1 MLISALIII
10 ALAFGGMALTYLV
23 TDEETFMWRL
33 AVGNV
38 VGSAIFGL
46 AAFGLALL
54 FGFSAATAAI
64 AIVITLLPLAVLQ
77 KRERRSKFLHDW
89 AKAKGKLQGGNLK
102 RFTGFGYY
110 AFFFILFWLFFG
122 QTMYETAAGI
132 FTGGSNNLGDLPFHL
147 GAILGFTD
155 GNNFPPQN
163 PSFSGARFSYPF
175 IADFLTACFMR
186 LGADL
191 QSAMFLQ
198 NVSWAFSLLV
208 ILERF
213 SARVTGS
220 KLAGRIAPALLFFS
234 GGLGFLWFFK
244 DYWEQG
250 KGLWEFLWALPR
262 DYTIGEQF
270 RWGNSLVVLFIT
282 QRSLLLGMP
291 ITIVVLGFLWR
302 IFTTE
307 STEDTEQEDGET
319 GRRGDAEKKFSFPA
333 SLRHRVSASLLVGL
347 LAGMLPLIHLH
358 SLAALFIVT
367 GFLFIVR
374 PERWREWIAFGIGV
388 CVIAVPELLWS
399 MAGSA
404 TETSKFFGW
413 HFGWDSRDANVIWF
427 WVKNT
432 GIVIPALIA
441 GAYLIHISKSR
452 NAPERSKTE
461 DQRPKAKT
469 LLLFY
474 VPFIFLFVVSNTA
487 KLAPWEWDNIKVLIY
502 WYVGSVPLIAYAI
515 AWSWEEKKLLR
526 AAAVLGFAALTLSGG
541 LDVWRTAAGQ
551 NKIKV
556 FDADAVKI
564 AEQIKAKTPP
574 NALFLNAPTY
584 NSAVVLSGRRSYMRY
599 IGHLSSHGIDYGP
612 REDEVKRIYEGGGVA
627 DIFLKKAEIDYVLV
641 SPEERSSLKPNEEFF
656 KKFPVVAEAGQY
668 RVYRIRN

>member
-10 ALAFGGMALTYLV
+10 AIAFGGMALTYLV
-23 TDEETFMWRL
+23 ADKETFLWRL

-38 VGSAIFGL
+38 VGSAVFGL

-54 FGFSAATAAI
+54 FGFSVVTVGVAI
-64 AIVITLLPLAVLQ
+64 AITVLPLALLY
-77 KRERRSKFLHDW
+77 KGERRSKFLNDW
-89 AKAKGKLQGGNLK
+89 AKAKGKLQGGTLD
-102 RFTGFGYY
+102 RFAGFGYY
-110 AFFFILFWLFFG
+110 AFFLILFWLFFG

-147 GAILGFTD
+147 GAILGFSD
-155 GNNFPPQN
+155 GNNFPPEN

-175 IADFLTACFMR
+175 IADFLTACFMK

-191 QSAMFLQ
+191 QSALVLQ

-213 SARVTGS
+213 SAKLTGS
-220 KLAGRIAPALLFFS
+220 KLAGRVAPALLFLS
-234 GGLGFLWFFK
+234 GGLGFIWFFK

-250 KGLWEFLWALPR
+250 KGLWEFLWTLPQ
-262 DYTIGEQF
+262 DYTIGEKF
-270 RWGNSLVVLFIT
+270 RWGNSMVVLFIT

-291 ITIVVLGFLWR
+291 ITIVVLGYLWR
-302 IFTTE
+302 VF
-307 STEDTEQEDGET
+307 STEGTENTEKET
-319 GRRGDAEKKFSFPA
+319 KSPLLPFFLSP
-333 SLRHRVSASLLVGL
+333 LLVGL

-358 SLAALFIVT
+358 SLATLFVVT
-367 GFLFIVR
+367 GFLFIFK
-374 PERWREWIAFGIGV
+374 PEEWREWIAFGLGV
-388 CVIAVPELLWS
+388 CVIAVPELAWS

-404 TETSKFFGW
+404 SETSKFFEW
-413 HFGWDSRDANVIWF
+413 HFGWDKRDANVMWF
-427 WVKNT
+427 WIKNT
-432 GIVIPALIA
+432 GFVIPVVIA
-441 GAYLIHISKSR
+441 GIYLIFSPQRHRDTEKT
-452 NAPERSKTE
+452 KTE
-461 DQRPKAKT
+461 DRRPHTKD

-474 VPFIFLFVVSNTA
+474 VPFIFLFVVSNAA

-502 WYVGSVPLIAYAI
+502 WYVGSIPLIAYAI
-515 AWSWEEKKLLR
+515 AWAWEEKKLMQI
-526 AAAVLGFAALTLSGG
+526 AAVIVFLALTLAGG
-541 LDVWRTAAGQ
+541 LDVWRTATGQ

-564 AEQIKAKTPP
+564 AEQIKAKTLP

-612 REDEVKRIYEGGGVA
+612 REEEVKRIYEGGGVA
-627 DIFLKKAEIDYVLV
+627 DIFLKKAEIDYVLI
-641 SPEERSSLKPNEEFF
+641 SPEERNSMKANEEFF
-656 KKFPVVAEAGQY
+656 KRFPVVAEAGEY
-668 RVYRIRN
+668 RVYKVRN

>member
-1 MLISALIII
+1 MLISLALI
-10 ALAFGGMALTYLV
+10 LLVTLGGASLTYLIND
-23 TDEETFMWRL
+23 DERLMWRL

-46 AAFGLALL
+46 VAFVLAVTIGFSTLTVLVAMVVTMLPIALL
-54 FGFSAATAAI
+54 W
-64 AIVITLLPLAVLQ
+64 
-77 KRERRSKFLHDW
+77 KRERRSKLLNDW
-89 AKAKGKLQGGNLK
+89 AKAKGKLQGGTAE
-102 RFTGFGYY
+102 RFAGFGYY
-110 AFFFILFWLFFG
+110 TFFLVLFWLFFG
-122 QTMYETAAGI
+122 QTMYETSAGI

-175 IADFLTACFMR
+175 IADFITACFVK

-198 NVSWAFSLLV
+198 NVAWAFSLLV

-213 SARVTGS
+213 SAKITGS

-250 KGLWEFLWALPR
+250 KGVWEFLWNLPR
-262 DYTIGEQF
+262 DYTIGDHF
-270 RWGNSLVVLFIT
+270 RWGNSMVVLFIT

-291 ITIVVLGFLWR
+291 ITIVVLGYLWR
-302 IFTTE
+302 VFATE
-307 STEDTEQEDGET
+307 NTEDTEKEE
-319 GRRGDAEKKFSFPA
+319 RSPLLHFS
-333 SLRHRVSASLLVGL
+333 VSPLLIGL

-358 SLAALFIVT
+358 SLVTLFVVT
-367 GFLFIVR
+367 GFLLIFK
-374 PERWREWIAFGIGV
+374 PDKWREWIAFGMGV
-388 CVIAVPELLWS
+388 CAIAIPELLWS

-404 TETSKFFGW
+404 SETSKFLDW
-413 HFGWDSRDANVIWF
+413 HFGWDKSDANFVWF
-427 WVKNT
+427 WMKNT
-432 GIVIPALIA
+432 GIVIPLVIA
-441 GAYLIHISKSR
+441 GIYLIFSPKRHRDAEKT
-452 NAPERSKTE
+452 KTE
-461 DQRPKAKT
+461 EQKPKAKN

-474 VPFIFLFVVSNTA
+474 IPFIFLFVVSNAA

-502 WYVGSVPLIAYAI
+502 WFVGSLPLIAYAL
-515 AWSWEEKKLLR
+515 AWAWEEKKLMR
-526 AAAVLGFAALTLSGG
+526 AVAVVGCLALTLAGG
-541 LDVWRTAAGQ
+541 LDVWRTATGQ

-564 AEQIKAKTPP
+564 ANLIKSNTPA

-612 REDEVKRIYEGGGVA
+612 REEEVKRIYEGGGVA
-627 DIFLKKAEIDYVLV
+627 DIFLKKAEIDYVLI
-641 SPEERSSLKPNEEFF
+641 SPEERNSMKANEEFF
-656 KKFPVVAEAGQY
+656 KKYPVVAEAGEY
-668 RVYRIRN
+668 RVYKIK

>member
-10 ALAFGGMALTYLV
+10 VLAFGGMALTYLV
-23 TDEETFMWRL
+23 ADDETFMWRL

-38 VGSAIFGL
+38 VGSAVFGI
-46 AAFGLALL
+46 AAFVLALL
-54 FGFSAATAAI
+54 FGFSVASVI
-64 AIVITLLPLAVLQ
+64 VAIVITLLPIAVLQ

-89 AKAKGKLQGGNLK
+89 VKAKGKLQGGNIK
-102 RFTGFGYY
+102 RFASFGYY
-110 AFFFILFWLFFG
+110 ALFVVLFWLFFG

-155 GNNFPPQN
+155 GNNLPPQN

-191 QSAMFLQ
+191 QGAMFLQ

-208 ILERF
+208 IFERF
-213 SARVTGS
+213 TAKITGS
-220 KLAGRIAPALLFFS
+220 KLAGRIAPVLLFFS

-250 KGLWEFLWALPR
+250 KGLWEFLWNLPR
-262 DYTIGEQF
+262 DYTITEQF

-291 ITIVVLGFLWR
+291 ITIAVLGFLWK
-302 IFTTE
+302 IFATE
-307 STEDTEQEDGET
+307 NTVYTEKEVGEKIP
-319 GRRGDAEKKFSFPA
+319 G
-333 SLRHRVSASLLVGL
+333 SLRRRIAASLLVGL

-358 SLAALFIVT
+358 SLAALFVVT
-367 GFLFIVR
+367 GFLFVIK

-404 TETSKFFGW
+404 SETSKFFEW
-413 HFGWDSRDANVIWF
+413 HFGWDKRDANIVWF
-427 WVKNT
+427 WIKNT
-432 GIVIPALIA
+432 GIVIPFAIA
-441 GAYLIHISKSR
+441 GIYLLFSRQIHR
-452 NAPERSKTE
+452 NVEKTKNE
-461 DQRPKAKT
+461 DHKPQAKD

-474 VPFIFLFVVSNTA
+474 SPFLFLFVVSNTA

-502 WYVGSVPLIAYAI
+502 WYVGSVPLIAFAL
-515 AWSWEEKKLLR
+515 AWAWKEKKLFR
-526 AAAVLGFAALTLSGG
+526 ATAVAGLLALTLSGG
-541 LDVWRTAAGQ
+541 LDVWRTATGQ

-564 AEQIKAKTPP
+564 AQQIKAKTAP

-599 IGHLSSHGIDYGP
+599 FGHLSSHGIDYGA

-627 DIFLKKAEIDYVLV
+627 DIFLKKAEIDYVLI
-641 SPEERSSLKPNEEFF
+641 SPEERNSMKANEEFF
-656 KKFPVVAEAGQY
+656 KKYPVVAESGEY
-668 RVYRIRN
+668 RVYKIKN

>member
-10 ALAFGGMALTYLV
+10 VLAFGGMALTYLV
-23 TDEETFMWRL
+23 ADDETFMWRL

-38 VGSAIFGL
+38 VGSAVFGI
-46 AAFGLALL
+46 AAFVLALL
-54 FGFSAATAAI
+54 FGFSVASAI
-64 AIVITLLPLAVLQ
+64 VAIVITLLPIAVLQ

-89 AKAKGKLQGGNLK
+89 VKAKGKLQGGNIK
-102 RFTGFGYY
+102 RFAGFGYY
-110 AFFFILFWLFFG
+110 AFFVVLFWLFFG
-122 QTMYETAAGI
+122 QTMYEAAAGI

-191 QSAMFLQ
+191 QGAMFLQ

-208 ILERF
+208 IFERF
-213 SARVTGS
+213 TAKITGS
-220 KLAGRIAPALLFFS
+220 KLAGRIAPVLLFFS

-250 KGLWEFLWALPR
+250 KGLWEFLWNLPR
-262 DYTIGEQF
+262 DYTITEQF

-291 ITIVVLGFLWR
+291 ITIAVLGFLWK
-302 IFTTE
+302 IFATE
-307 STEDTEQEDGET
+307 NTVYTEKEVGEKIP
-319 GRRGDAEKKFSFPA
+319 G
-333 SLRHRVSASLLVGL
+333 SLRSRIAASLLVGL

-358 SLAALFIVT
+358 SLAALFVVT
-367 GFLFIVR
+367 GFLFVIK
-374 PERWREWIAFGIGV
+374 PERWREWIAFGVGV

-404 TETSKFFGW
+404 SETSKFFEW
-413 HFGWDSRDANVIWF
+413 HFGWDKGDANIVWF
-427 WVKNT
+427 WIKNT
-432 GIVIPALIA
+432 GIVIPFAIA
-441 GAYLIHISKSR
+441 GIYLLFSPQIHR
-452 NAPERSKTE
+452 NVEKTKNE
-461 DQRPKAKT
+461 DHKPQAKD

-474 VPFIFLFVVSNTA
+474 IPFIFLFVVSNTA

-502 WYVGSVPLIAYAI
+502 WYVGSVPLIAFAL
-515 AWSWEEKKLLR
+515 AWAWKEKKLFR
-526 AAAVLGFAALTLSGG
+526 ATAVAGLLALTLSGG
-541 LDVWRTAAGQ
+541 LDVWRTATGQ

-564 AEQIKAKTPP
+564 AQQIKAKTAP

-599 IGHLSSHGIDYGP
+599 IGHLSSHGIDYGA

-627 DIFLKKAEIDYVLV
+627 DIFLKKAEIDYVLI
-641 SPEERSSLKPNEEFF
+641 SPEERNSMKANEEFF
-656 KKFPVVAEAGQY
+656 KKYPVVAESGEY
-668 RVYRIRN
+668 RVYKIKN

>member
-23 TDEETFMWRL
+23 ANEETFMWRI

-38 VGSAIFGL
+38 VGSAVFGTS
-46 AAFGLALL
+46 AFFLALM
-54 FGFSAATAAI
+54 FGFNVATVI
-64 AIVITLLPLAVLQ
+64 FAIVLTLLPIAVLQ
-77 KRERRSKFLHDW
+77 KRERRSKFLRDW

-102 RFTGFGYY
+102 RFAGFGYY
-110 AFFFILFWLFFG
+110 AFFVVLFWLFFG

-132 FTGGSNNLGDLPFHL
+132 FTGGSQNLGDLPFHL
-147 GAILGFTD
+147 GAIFGFTD

-175 IADFLTACFMR
+175 IADFLTACFIR

-213 SARVTGS
+213 SVRVTGS

-270 RWGNSLVVLFIT
+270 RWGNSLVVLFMT

-291 ITIVVLGFLWR
+291 ITIAVLGFLWR
-302 IFTTE
+302 IFATE
-307 STEDTEQEDGET
+307 STVNNENET
-319 GRRGDAEKKFSFPA
+319 SSSILRFSP
-333 SLRHRVSASLLVGL
+333 SPLMVGL

-367 GFLFIVR
+367 GFLFIIR
-374 PERWREWIAFGIGV
+374 PERWRDWIAFGVGV

-413 HFGWDSRDANVIWF
+413 HFGWDSREANVIWF

-432 GIVIPALIA
+432 GIVIPALIG
-441 GAYLIHISKSR
+441 GAYLIHISQSR

-461 DQRPKAKT
+461 DQRPKSKT

-502 WYVGSVPLIAYAI
+502 WFVGSVPLIAYAI

-556 FDADAVKI
+556 FDADAVKL
-564 AEQIKAKTPP
+564 AGQIKAKTPP

-599 IGHLSSHGIDYGP
+599 VGHLSSHGIDYGP
-612 REDEVKRIYEGGGVA
+612 REEEIKRIYEGGGVA
-627 DIFLKKAEIDYVLV
+627 DIFLKKAEIDYILV
-641 SPEERSSLKPNEEFF
+641 SPEEQSSLKPNEEFL
-656 KKFPVVAEAGQY
+656 KRFPVVAEAGQY
-668 RVYRIRN
+668 RVYKIRN

>member
-1 MLISALIII
+1 MLISILIITLI
-10 ALAFGGMALTYLV
+10 TLGGASLTYLV
-23 TDEETFMWRL
+23 NDDDRLMWRL

-46 AAFGLALL
+46 TAFVLALL
-54 FGFSAATAAI
+54 AGFSAVTVVIAI
-64 AIVITLLPLAVLQ
+64 AITLLPIAVLQ

-102 RFTGFGYY
+102 RFGGFGYY
-110 AFFFILFWLFFG
+110 AFFLVLFWLFFG

-175 IADFLTACFMR
+175 IADFLTACIVK

-191 QSAMFLQ
+191 QSTMFLQ

-213 SARVTGS
+213 SAKITGS

-250 KGLWEFLWALPR
+250 KSVWEFLWNLPR
-262 DYTIGEQF
+262 DYTISDQF
-270 RWGNSLVVLFIT
+270 RWGNSMVVLFIT

-291 ITIVVLGFLWR
+291 ITIAVLGFLWK
-302 IFTTE
+302 IFATDDAKNE
-307 STEDTEQEDGET
+307 EGET
-319 GRRGDAEKKFSFPA
+319 PRGRDVEKKSSVPA
-333 SLRHRVSASLLVGL
+333 SLRPGVTTSLLIGL

-358 SLAALFIVT
+358 SLGVLFVVT
-367 GFLFIVR
+367 GFLFIFR
-374 PERWREWIAFGIGV
+374 PEYWRQWIAFGVGV

-399 MAGSA
+399 MSGSA
-404 TETSKFFGW
+404 SETSKFIGW
-413 HFGWDSRDANVIWF
+413 HFGWDKGDANVVWF
-427 WVKNT
+427 WIKNT
-432 GIVIPALIA
+432 GIVIPFVIA
-441 GAYLIHISKSR
+441 GIYLIFSPQRHR
-452 NAPERSKTE
+452 DAENSKTE
-461 DQRPKAKT
+461 DQRPKTKD

-474 VPFIFLFVVSNTA
+474 IPFISLFVVSNAA

-502 WYVGSVPLIAYAI
+502 WYVGSLPLIAYAI
-515 AWSWEEKKLLR
+515 AWAWKEKKLMQ
-526 AAAVLGFAALTLSGG
+526 AAAVSGYLALTLAGG
-541 LDVWRTAAGQ
+541 LDVWRTVTGQ

-564 AEQIKAKTPP
+564 AEQIKTKTPP

-627 DIFLKKAEIDYVLV
+627 DIYLKKAEIDYVMI
-641 SPEERSSLKPNEEFF
+641 SPEERNSLSANEEFF
-656 KKFPVVAEAGQY
+656 KKYPVVAEAGQY
-668 RVYRIRN
+668 RVYKIK

>member
-10 ALAFGGMALTYLV
+10 VLAFGGMALTYLV
-23 TDEETFMWRL
+23 ADDETFMWRL

-38 VGSAIFGL
+38 VGSAVFGI
-46 AAFGLALL
+46 AAFVLALL
-54 FGFSAATAAI
+54 FGFSVASVI
-64 AIVITLLPLAVLQ
+64 VAIVITLLPIAVLQ

-89 AKAKGKLQGGNLK
+89 VKAKGKLQGGNIK
-102 RFTGFGYY
+102 RFASFGYY
-110 AFFFILFWLFFG
+110 ALFVVLFWLFFG

-155 GNNFPPQN
+155 GNNLPPQN

-191 QSAMFLQ
+191 QGAMFLQ

-208 ILERF
+208 IFERF
-213 SARVTGS
+213 TAKITGS
-220 KLAGRIAPALLFFS
+220 KLAGRIAPVLLFFS

-250 KGLWEFLWALPR
+250 KGLWEFLWNLPR
-262 DYTIGEQF
+262 DYTITEQF

-291 ITIVVLGFLWR
+291 ITIAVLGFLWK
-302 IFTTE
+302 IFATE
-307 STEDTEQEDGET
+307 NTVYTEKEVGEKIP
-319 GRRGDAEKKFSFPA
+319 G
-333 SLRHRVSASLLVGL
+333 SLRRRIAASLLVGL

-358 SLAALFIVT
+358 SLAALFVVT
-367 GFLFIVR
+367 GFLFVIK

-404 TETSKFFGW
+404 SETSKFFEW
-413 HFGWDSRDANVIWF
+413 HFGWDKRDANIVWF
-427 WVKNT
+427 WIKNT
-432 GIVIPALIA
+432 GIVIPFAIA
-441 GAYLIHISKSR
+441 GIYLLFSRQIHG
-452 NAPERSKTE
+452 NVEKTKNE
-461 DQRPKAKT
+461 DHKPQAKD

-474 VPFIFLFVVSNTA
+474 SPFLFLFVVSNTA

-502 WYVGSVPLIAYAI
+502 WYVGSVPLIAFAL
-515 AWSWEEKKLLR
+515 AWAWKEKKLFR
-526 AAAVLGFAALTLSGG
+526 ATAVAGLLALTLSGG
-541 LDVWRTAAGQ
+541 LDVWRTATGQ

-564 AEQIKAKTPP
+564 AQQIKAKTAP

-599 IGHLSSHGIDYGP
+599 IGHLSSHGIDYGA

-627 DIFLKKAEIDYVLV
+627 DIFLKKAEIDYVLI
-641 SPEERSSLKPNEEFF
+641 SPEERNSMKANEEFF
-656 KKFPVVAEAGQY
+656 KKYPVVAESGEY
-668 RVYRIRN
+668 RVYKIKN